1 MATTLKQ
8 QPEVPTK
15 KADRGA
21 RPHTMNRGAAHD
33 LVDVQDGLI
42 LAKPM
47 FSCAQ
52 QVLTTPS
59 AVIPCTP

>member
-8 QPEVPTK
+8 QPEAPPK

-21 RPHTMNRGAAHD
+21 RPYAMNRGAAPD

-47 FSCAQ
+47 FSCA
-52 QVLTTPS
+52 
-59 AVIPCTP
+59 